1 MLHLRP
7 RLQHIHCI
15 VLHRIHCATLCY
27 IVQLE
32 TTQCHFAARA
42 EVDCTSSSSGEP
54 HICNASM
61 NKTFCCFC
69 LSRFDYH
76 LVNVCLH
83 STKNPLFRFIDF
95 FLFVCFCFLF
105 FCLHP
110 PTDQPDNI
118 LLGPYRCGTGPRQ
131 MFSMNS
137 NIFLILCMT
146 LHVKYKAIC
155 KNSNDLPCSISP
167 HSAIPA
173 VPCPCPSV

>member
-1 MLHLRP
+1 MK
-7 RLQHIHCI
+7 I
-15 VLHRIHCATLCY
+15 
-27 IVQLE
+27 
-32 TTQCHFAARA
+32 
-42 EVDCTSSSSGEP
+42 
-54 HICNASM
+54 
-61 NKTFCCFC
+61 TFCCFRV
-69 LSRFDYH
+69 SRFAYH

-95 FLFVCFCFLF
+95 FLFVCFCL

-131 MFSMNS
+131 MFIMNS

-146 LHVKYKAIC
+146 LYVKYKAIC

-173 VPCPCPSV
+173 VPCPCPSVWHIRQEWSVWRWSSCSHFLTVAHIAWLVFKPWHAVHWS